1 MTEPVIRRES
11 ERDPEFGKWI
21 GEVAENIRQC
31 IHCGQCSSSC
41 PLAGYMDL
49 SPRKLM
55 HLSREGFRKD
65 VLGSH
70 SIWLCTSCYA
80 CRVRCPREIKVTDVM
95 YALKRKAIEEG
106 VYSRRF
112 AIPTLARE
120 FRNMVYRNGRVSE
133 SWLVTFLKLKTNPFS
148 MLGMAGLGINLI
160 RTGRLS
166 LKFERIRNRKQLK
179 TLLDA
184 LETAKAEGNVKEMAA

>member
-1 MTEPVIRRES
+1 MQPVIRRES

-21 GEVAENIRQC
+21 GSFAENIRQC

-55 HLSREGFRKD
+55 HLSREGFRED

-95 YALKRKAIEEG
+95 YALKRKAIEG
-106 VYSRRF
+106 GLYPKRF
-112 AIPTLARE
+112 AIPALAKE
-120 FRNMVYRNGRVSE
+120 FQSMVHRNGRISE
-133 SWLVTFLKLKTNPFS
+133 SWLVTFLKLKTDPLS
-148 MLGMAGLGINLI
+148 MFGMAGLGMALI

-166 LKFERIRNRKQLK
+166 LKFESIKNRKQLK

-184 LETAKAEGNVKEMAA
+184 VEIEKSEGTVKEVVA